1 VLAGREPNRRR
12 DPATRERVRQEEG
25 RRQARDALTEQ
36 AIRPT
41 AASSGPD
48 GRPAQGR
55 PRAVKEDRTLAT
67 ATATQLRPL
76 GDRVVIQPIERE
88 EMTKSG
94 IVLPD
99 TAKEKPQEGKVL
111 AVGPGRILDDGK
123 REQIDVKKG
132 DKVLYAKYAGTEF
145 KVDGEELLIVSQKD
159 ILAVVEG

>member
-1 VLAGREPNRRR
+1 M
-12 DPATRERVRQEEG
+12 
-25 RRQARDALTEQ
+25 
-36 AIRPT
+36 
-41 AASSGPD
+41 
-48 GRPAQGR
+48 
-55 PRAVKEDRTLAT
+55 AT
-67 ATATQLRPL
+67 ATKTATQLRPL
-76 GDRVVIQPIERE
+76 GDRVVIQPTARE

-99 TAKEKPQEGKVL
+99 TVKEKPQEGTVL

-145 KVDGEELLIVSQKD
+145 KIEDEDLLIVSQKD